1 MESEKINKIQVNLKE
16 FFRSG
21 ITRKIT
27 FRIANLLKLRQIIF
41 DNERLILKAL
51 KDDLNKS
58 EIEAYSSEIGI
69 VIKEIDY
76 ALKHIEKWSRPQKVK
91 TPLIN
96 KPGRS
101 YFIYEPYG
109 TALIISPWNYPFG
122 LFFLPLVGAIA
133 AGNCMLLKPSEIA
146 QNTSALIA
154 KLLNENFSENYL
166 RVIEGDAKVTQELIN
181 PLTDYI
187 FFTGS
192 TEVGKIIMKKAA
204 EYLIPI
210 TLELGGKNPCIV
222 DKDADL
228 EISAKR
234 IAWGKFFNSGQT
246 CIAPDY
252 LLLHKDIKN
261 QFISIFKQTITKFY
275 GENLLENKN
284 LAKVINEK
292 HFNRL
297 IKLLSEGKIEI
308 GGQHSREKPFIAPT
322 LISEINENSEILK
335 NEIFGPILPVLS
347 FDNLDDEILKIL
359 AKPKPLAIYYFS
371 KNKSKQEK
379 IINST
384 SSGGVCINGTI
395 NFIMSND
402 LPFGGVGQSG
412 FGKYHG
418 KASFETF
425 SHKKAIL
432 KKSFHLDQKYMY
444 PPNKLSFNI
453 FKKAVKFLY

>member
-1 MESEKINKIQVNLKE
+1 MEIEKISMIQKNLKE
-16 FFRSG
+16 FFNIG
-21 ITRKIT
+21 TTRKIT
-27 FRIANLLKLRQIIF
+27 FRIANLLKLRQIII
-41 DNERLILKAL
+41 DNESLILKAL

-69 VIKEIDY
+69 VINEIDY
-76 ALKHIEKWSRPQKVK
+76 ALKHIENWSKPHKVK
-91 TPLIN
+91 NPLFN

-101 YFIYEPYG
+101 YFVYEPFG

-122 LFFLPLVGAIA
+122 LLFSPLVGAIA
-133 AGNCMLLKPSEIA
+133 AGNCILLKPSEIA
-146 QNTSALIA
+146 QNTSSLIA
-154 KLLNENFSENYL
+154 KLLNKNFSENYL

-246 CIAPDY
+246 CIAPDF
-252 LLLHKDIKN
+252 LLLHKDIKDD
-261 QFISIFKQTITKFY
+261 FIKIFKQTITKFY
-275 GENLLENKN
+275 GENLLENEN
-284 LAKVINEK
+284 LPNVINEK
-292 HFNRL
+292 HFDRL

-308 GGQHSREKPFIAPT
+308 GSQHSREKLFIAPT
-322 LISEINENSEILK
+322 LISEVNENSEIMK
-335 NEIFGPILPVLS
+335 NEIFGPLLPILS
-347 FDNLDDEILKIL
+347 FENLDDEIKKIQ

-371 KNKSKQEK
+371 KNKKNQEK

-395 NFIMSND
+395 NYIISNE

-432 KKSFHLDQKYMY
+432 KKSFHFDQKYIY
-444 PPNKLSFNI
+444 PPNRLSFNI

>member
-1 MESEKINKIQVNLKE
+1 MEIDKINKIQENLKG
-16 FFRSG
+16 FFLTG
-21 ITRKIT
+21 TTKKIT
-27 FRIANLLKLRQIIF
+27 FRIAMLLKLRQVII
-41 DNERLILKAL
+41 DNESLILKAL

-58 EIEAYSSEIGI
+58 EFEAYSSEIGF
-69 VIKEIDY
+69 VIKEIDL
-76 ALKHIEKWSRPQKVK
+76 ALKHIEKWNKPQKVK
-91 TPLIN
+91 TSLIN

-101 YFIYEPYG
+101 YFVYEPFG

-122 LFFLPLVGAIA
+122 LLLSPLVGAIA
-133 AGNCMLLKPSEIA
+133 AGNCILLKPSEIS
-146 QNTSALIA
+146 QNTSSLIA

-166 RVIEGDAKVTQELIN
+166 RVIEGDAKVTQKLIN

-246 CIAPDY
+246 CIAPDF
-252 LLLHKDIKN
+252 LLLHKDIKDD
-261 QFISIFKQTITKFY
+261 FIKIFKQTITKFY

-284 LAKVINEK
+284 LPNVINEK
-292 HFNRL
+292 HFDRL

-308 GGQHSREKPFIAPT
+308 GGQHSREKLFIAPT
-322 LISEINENSEILK
+322 LISEINENSEIMK
-335 NEIFGPILPVLS
+335 NEIFGPLLPILS
-347 FDNLDDEILKIL
+347 FENLDDEIKKIQ

-384 SSGGVCINGTI
+384 HSGGVCINGTI
-395 NFIMSND
+395 NYIISNE

-418 KASFETF
+418 KASFESF
-425 SHKKAIL
+425 CNKKAIL
-432 KKSFHLDQKYMY
+432 KKSFHFDQKYMY
-444 PPNKLSFNI
+444 PPNKLSFNV